1 MKISVVRA
9 TELGADELAQ
19 WRAMQDAEPGL
30 RSPFLSPE
38 FTLAVS
44 RVRPT
49 ARVAVLQDGTQI
61 VGFFPYEVR
70 RRVVGVPIGFGISD
84 CQGLVHVKGLDWD
97 PLALLRSCGL
107 PVWEFDHLMADQAP
121 FAAYHTERAGSPIM
135 DLSAGYEEYVAGQ
148 MRAGD
153 VIRQTNRKQRGMV
166 RDLGAERFAW
176 NDDSADAFAALR
188 DWKSAQYQRTQQY
201 DRFNTPWIREVIDDL
216 MASTAPGCRAVVS
229 TVYAGDRPVA
239 AHLGLRSESVL
250 AYWFPSYDPDLSKYS
265 AGILLCLRMAE
276 SGAADGIQHIDLGKS
291 KALYKDRL
299 RNGELP
305 VAQGRVGRSF
315 AVTSARRAQDALAR
329 SVRTGKIGTILRG
342 GRTGRILRTV
352 KSRLAGR

>member
-1 MKISVVRA
+1 VKISVVRA
-9 TELGADELAQ
+9 TDLGTDELAQ
-19 WRAMQDAEPGL
+19 WRDMQESQPSL

-44 RVRPT
+44 RVRAS
-49 ARVAVLQDGTQI
+49 ARVAVLEDGQQI
-61 VGFFPYEVR
+61 VGFFPYEIR

-97 PLALLRSCGL
+97 PMALLRACGL
-107 PVWEFDHLMADQAP
+107 PVWEFDHLMGDQEP
-121 FAAYHTERAGSPIM
+121 FAAYHTDRTGSPIM
-135 DLSAGYEEYVAGQ
+135 DLSAGYEDYVAGQ

-153 VIRQTNRKQRGMV
+153 VVRQAMRKQRGMV
-166 RDLGAERFAW
+166 RDLGEERFDW
-176 NDDSADAFAALR
+176 QDHGGDAFAVLR
-188 DWKSAQYQRTQQY
+188 AWKSAQYQRTQQY
-201 DRFNTPWIREVIDDL
+201 DRFNTPWIQQVIDDL
-216 MASTAPGCRAVVS
+216 MASTAPGCRAIVS

-250 AYWFPSYDPDLSKYS
+250 AYWFPSYDTELSKYS

-276 SGAADGIQHIDLGKS
+276 AGAADGIDHIDLGKS

-305 VAQGRVGRSF
+305 VAAGRVGRSWS
-315 AVTSARRAQDALAR
+315 VTSARRAQDALSR
-329 SVRTGKIGTILRG
+329 SVRTGKIGNALRG
-342 GRTGRILRTV
+342 GRTGRLLRTV